1 MEERQVKIAYAY
13 RRSTFYPYTGDGS
26 PALPEEGARDRFL
39 ARVRESGF
47 QGIELGLAALGRANV
62 SQERAREL
70 AEELDDAGTPCVAL
84 GGGGG
89 FCHPGV
95 AAENR
100 RTLEKAVQVAE
111 WMGTGLVNT
120 ALVTPPRDQTHAAGF
135 GAPVQHGSSRLA
147 TEEDFVETARV
158 LREVGEMAGASGV
171 SIVIEVHENSIADN
185 SWSTLRLL
193 ELTGSPYVFANPDLG
208 NIYYHYDVPEETM
221 EQAIVA
227 LAPYSRY
234 WHCKNLYRVHVP
246 ETERAYFIGVPLP
259 DGDIDYHFAISAM
272 VEAGYDGYL
281 AIEGAR
287 DGDQLHKDRR
297 SVEYVKSV
305 VADLAQG

>member
-1 MEERQVKIAYAY
+1 MKIAYAY

-95 AAENR
+95 AAENQ

-185 SWSTLRLL
+185 SLVD
-193 ELTGSPYVFANPDLG
+193 PP
-208 NIYYHYDVPEETM
+208 P
-221 EQAIVA
+221 
-227 LAPYSRY
+227 P
-234 WHCKNLYRVHVP
+234 
-246 ETERAYFIGVPLP
+246 
-259 DGDIDYHFAISAM
+259 
-272 VEAGYDGYL
+272 
-281 AIEGAR
+281 
-287 DGDQLHKDRR
+287 
-297 SVEYVKSV
+297 
-305 VADLAQG
+305 